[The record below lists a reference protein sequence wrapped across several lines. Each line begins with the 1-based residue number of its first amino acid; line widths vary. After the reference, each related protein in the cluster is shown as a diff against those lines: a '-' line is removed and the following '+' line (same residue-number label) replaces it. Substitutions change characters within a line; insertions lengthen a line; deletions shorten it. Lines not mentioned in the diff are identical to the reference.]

1 MEKVFSVHTGWL
13 HSIASQYVSKPGWA
27 RTQFFGPQ
35 NQKNPPPKSLKATK
49 TWENG
54 EGMPKHWKLT
64 FANSN
69 PLNLRLEQTF
79 WRLIK
84 MLDLS
89 RNGLSARTMS
99 FQKFQSFSKSLDT
112 PISSKTISMQ
122 VEKMSCQVCS
132 QLWLSPIKIGEG
144 RWQNGLRRRKGQMPW
159 MIQNLNLM
167 TKCLQLQCMV
177 KSVRNGC
184 QDHWTYYLEAKR

>member
-1 MEKVFSVHTGWL
+1 
-13 HSIASQYVSKPGWA
+13 
-27 RTQFFGPQ
+27 
-35 NQKNPPPKSLKATK
+35 
-49 TWENG
+49 
-54 EGMPKHWKLT
+54 MPKHWKLT

-69 PLNLRLEQTF
+69 PLNLRSEQTF
-79 WRLIK
+79 GHLIK

-89 RNGLSARTMS
+89 RNGPSARTMS
-99 FQKFQSFSKSLDT
+99 LQKFQSFSQSLDT
-112 PISSKTISMQ
+112 PMSLKTISMQ
-122 VEKMSCQVCS
+122 VEKMSCQMRS
-132 QLWLSPIKIGEG
+132 QLQLSPVKIGKG

-184 QDHWTYYLEAKR
+184 QDY